1 MSYRLIDII
10 DLSKL
15 FEGVE
20 PHYSWRIYINQ
31 DPKTKRYKVVIS
43 GLSKKEYLNIYGT
56 REEVK
61 AKIKSLIKHLGYT
74 LKEIEENPFSL

>member
-20 PHYSWRIYINQ
+20 PHYSWRIYINH

-43 GLSKKEYLNIYGT
+43 GLSKKEYLNIYGSKA
-56 REEVK
+56 EVE
-61 AKIKSLIKHLGYT
+61 AKIKDLIAHLGKT
-74 LKEIEENPFSL
+74 LELLYFS